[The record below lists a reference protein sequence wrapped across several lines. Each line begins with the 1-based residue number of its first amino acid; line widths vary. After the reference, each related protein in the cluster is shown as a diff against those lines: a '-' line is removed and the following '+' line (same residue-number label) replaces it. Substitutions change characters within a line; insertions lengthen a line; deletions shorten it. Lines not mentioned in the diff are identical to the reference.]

1 MIEQDDQ
8 AYLKYKRYRKWF
20 NKLYV
25 SEILGYDCGPSGI
38 APTKS
43 GKYVV
48 RPIYNLS
55 GMGVGAEVKEIEAGD
70 ISKTPPGYFWCEFFE
85 GNQYSVDYEFI
96 HGLVG
101 EWRPLSCYRG
111 VKNETNLSKFTSWHK
126 DDYYP
131 DVPRQ
136 FNELS
141 EVRIINI
148 EFIEDKPIEVHLRKS
163 PDPKCEDF
171 VPIWSEDQE
180 TLDFFTELGYTYIES
195 YEDADGFL
203 ETPRLGFMIR

>member
-1 MIEQDDQ
+1 
-8 AYLKYKRYRKWF
+8 
-20 NKLYV
+20 
-25 SEILGYDCGPSGI
+25 
-38 APTKS
+38 
-43 GKYVV
+43 
-48 RPIYNLS
+48 
-55 GMGVGAEVKEIEAGD
+55 MGVGAEVKYIEAGD
-70 ISKTPPGYFWCEFFE
+70 ISKTPPGYFWCEYFE
-85 GNQYSVDYEFI
+85 GDQYSVDYEFM
-96 HGLVG
+96 HGKVG

-141 EVRIINI
+141 EIRIINI
-148 EFIEDKPIEVHLRKS
+148 EFIDNKPIEVHLRKS
-163 PDPKCEDF
+163 PDPKCKDF
-171 VPIWSEDQE
+171 VPIWSEYQE

>member
-1 MIEQDDQ
+1 MIEYDYQ
-8 AYLKYKRYRKWF
+8 AYLKYKRHRKWF

-25 SEILGYDCGPSGI
+25 AETLGYDCGPSGI
-38 APTKS
+38 APMES

-48 RPIYNLS
+48 RPIYNLI

-85 GNQYSVDYEFI
+85 GNQYSVTYEFI
-96 HGLVG
+96 HDIIGI
-101 EWRPLSCYRG
+101 WRPLSCYRG
-111 VKNETNLSKFTSWHK
+111 VKNENNLSKFTSWHK
-126 DDYYP
+126 DKYYP
-131 DVPRQ
+131 EVPYQ

-141 EVRIINI
+141 DVNIINV
-148 EFIEDKPIEVHLRKS
+148 EFIGDNPIEVHLRKS
-163 PDPKCEDF
+163 QDPECQDF
-171 VPIWSEDQE
+171 VPIWSKDQE
-180 TLDFFTELGYTYIES
+180 TLDFYTELGYNYIES